1 MDSTENNNSSIITED
16 LIEIKNLL
24 DSSEVLIRNELNFYK
39 YYMSILKNQNKIELK
54 CFENDGA
61 LFKLILTVYATYEF
75 SVKRMLIYTL
85 EVIDKEQV
93 KVKDL
98 KIKLRALYFK
108 EHMEDLRLKI
118 TSSNPESKN
127 FISDKLVKIYN
138 HFEEVEKFAAIEAM
152 VDTKSNLKYDVLCE
166 IISYFEFDENIFR
179 NYKKYIESLVH
190 YRNNVAHGN
199 IGFTDNLPPRLMP
212 IRSQN
217 SEELCENIIKL
228 LKDLFSCIESYIT
241 EKKYRL

>member
-1 MDSTENNNSSIITED
+1 MDSTENNNSIITED

-24 DSSEVLIRNELNFYK
+24 DSSEASIRNELNFYK
-39 YYMSILKNQNKIELK
+39 YYISILKNENKIELK
-54 CFENDGA
+54 CFENEGA
-61 LFKLILTVYATYEF
+61 LFKLILSVYATYEF
-75 SVKRMLIYTL
+75 SVKRMLIYML

-93 KVKDL
+93 KVKEL

-127 FISDKLVKIYN
+127 LISDRLVKIYN
-138 HFEEVEKFAAIEAM
+138 HFEEVEEFSAKETM
-152 VDTKSNLKYDVLCE
+152 VDTKSNMKYDVLCE
-166 IISYFEFDENIFR
+166 IISYFEFDENIFK

-199 IGFTDNLPPRLMP
+199 VNFTDSLPPRLMP
-212 IRSQN
+212 ISFSN
-217 SEELCENIIKL
+217 AEDLCENIIKL
-228 LKDLFSCIESYIT
+228 LKDLFTNIESYVT

>member
-1 MDSTENNNSSIITED
+1 MDSTENNNPQTVSED
-16 LIEIKNLL
+16 LIEIKKLL

-39 YYMSILKNQNKIELK
+39 YYMSSLKNENKIELK

-75 SVKRMLIYTL
+75 TVKRMLIYSL

-93 KVKDL
+93 DVKDL
-98 KIKLRALYFK
+98 KTRLRALYFK
-108 EHMEDLRLKI
+108 EHMEDLRKKI

-127 FISDKLVKIYN
+127 FISDKLVIIYN
-138 HFEEVEKFAAIEAM
+138 HFEEVEKFVAKEEM
-152 VDTKSNLKYDVLCE
+152 LDTKSNLKYDVLCE
-166 IISYFEFDENIFR
+166 VISYFEFDENIFQ

-199 IGFTDNLPPRLMP
+199 IGFTDNLPHRLMP
-212 IRSQN
+212 LN
-217 SEELCENIIKL
+217 SSNVEDFCENIIKL
-228 LKDLFSCIESYIT
+228 LKDLFLCIESYIT
-241 EKKYRL
+241 EKKYLL